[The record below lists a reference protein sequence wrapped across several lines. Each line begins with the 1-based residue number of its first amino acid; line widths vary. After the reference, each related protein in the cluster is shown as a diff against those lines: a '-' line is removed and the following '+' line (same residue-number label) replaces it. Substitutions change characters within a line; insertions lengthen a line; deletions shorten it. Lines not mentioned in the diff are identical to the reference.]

1 MNKVVSI
8 EDIVP
13 LIKEQLNY
21 NGTVRFTPK
30 GNSMLPT
37 LRNNK
42 DSVTLKSPV
51 FPLKKYD
58 IAFYVRDNGQY
69 VLHRIVDI
77 PKDGTYTMRGDNQ
90 FVNEKGITQEQIIGI
105 VEQFSRKGKEYSG
118 TENFYKLY
126 CVVWCKTVKIRK
138 WLRKLRHIA
147 GKIKRKLLGTVR

>member
-13 LIKEQLNY
+13 LIKEQLNH

-42 DSVTLKSPV
+42 DSVTLKSPL

-90 FVNEKGITQEQIIGI
+90 FVNEKVSLRNRLLELWNTFQEKVRNI
-105 VEQFSRKGKEYSG
+105 VELKCHISFIVLCG
-118 TENFYKLY
+118 
-126 CVVWCKTVKIRK
+126 VKQLK
-138 WLRKLRHIA
+138 
-147 GKIKRKLLGTVR
+147 

>member
-1 MNKVVSI
+1 MSI

-42 DSVTLKSPV
+42 DSVTLKSPL

-58 IAFYVRDNGQY
+58 IAFYVRDNGRMYYIELLIYQKTE
-69 VLHRIVDI
+69 
-77 PKDGTYTMRGDNQ
+77 P
-90 FVNEKGITQEQIIGI
+90 TQCVVII
-105 VEQFSRKGKEYSG
+105 SLSTKRYHSG
-118 TENFYKLY
+118 TDNWNCGTLFK
-126 CVVWCKTVKIRK
+126 
-138 WLRKLRHIA
+138 
-147 GKIKRKLLGTVR
+147 KR